1 SSEPQSE
8 RRSGRIPLWV
18 PISAFIGT
26 SLALAI
32 PLLMIRRQRGSIT
45 RLSLKDSVAPP
56 PRRGVSGSA
65 APLRPV
71 SSSTSSS
78 VAEPVISSLRSESDS
93 AGVGEMMSALS
104 RMNASSALMA
114 AKAFGIAT
122 ALVAVGGLGLTWA
135 AKTALGVQDAREFG
149 QKMRYMLW
157 KSVPSLTS
165 RIHRPPETDEERQ
178 QVHRVAPF
186 GVEGLGEEQEEQWN
200 WEQAEKRL
208 MKAYEE
214 GGFPLWAQTALR
226 EVEAEV
232 RVERAKREREF

>member
-1 SSEPQSE
+1 MQ
-8 RRSGRIPLWV
+8 
-18 PISAFIGT
+18 FIGT

-45 RLSLKDSVAPP
+45 RLSLKDSVAPS
-56 PRRGVSGSA
+56 PRRGVSRST

-122 ALVAVGGLGLTWA
+122 ALVA
-135 AKTALGVQDAREFG
+135 AREFG

-186 GVEGLGEEQEEQWN
+186 GEQWN

-232 RVERAKREREF
+232 RVERAKREREFGKE